1 MAGERLAV
9 DAAVRALPGWAAAED
24 GREAITRTYRFEDF
38 NAAFGFMARVALAA
52 ERADHHPEWSNVY
65 NRVEMTLTTHS
76 AGGVTQK
83 DVALAKAAD
92 QFARAAG
99 GR

>member
-1 MAGERLAV
+1 MAGERLEV
-9 DAAVRALPGWAAAED
+9 EAAVKALPGWAAAEG
-24 GREAITRTYRFEDF
+24 GREAITRSYRFEDF

-65 NRVEMTLTTHS
+65 NRVEITLTTHS
-76 AGGVTQK
+76 AGGVTAK

-92 QFARAAG
+92 QFAQAAG
-99 GR
+99 AR